1 VAARQIDLYDK
12 QRRLAWYLIIPAV
25 LVVVLVI
32 GYPLAQVVVYS
43 FLKYKLDG
51 VTPASFVGIDNYA
64 FVLSDPDWWRAVW
77 NTLIFTFF
85 SVTLETIL
93 GLVVALVANAKFKG
107 RTFFRIAILIPWAIP
122 TVVSS
127 QIWKWMFNDV
137 YGVVNLLL
145 TNFHIIPE
153 KIAWLAVPETAIPV
167 IIAVDVW
174 KTVPFMAL
182 LILAGLQTIPGVKE
196 AGAASL
202 LAELGPAMNVFGS
215 ADKLS
220 SWSGVAPGN
229 NQSAGTKKR
238 APALRGNPWVR
249 ATLTEAAWSASRKK
263 ESEFRSE
270 YERLKPRLQ
279 HKRAIVAVAHSLA
292 ETVFEVLRTGEPYT
306 RPGSTPMPETK
317 TIFSRGMFSS
327 GISFC
332 VCASTE

>member
-1 VAARQIDLYDK
+1 MAARQIDLYDK

-51 VTPASFVGIDNYA
+51 VTPASFVGLENYA

-77 NTLIFTFF
+77 NTLVFTFF

-182 LILAGLQTIPGVKE
+182 LILAGLQTIPGDMYE
-196 AGAASL
+196 AGAIDGATGVKTFFYLTLPFIMPTL
-202 LAELGPAMNVFGS
+202 LVALIFRTLDALRVFDIFYIMVGGAGDMATMATYNRLQLIDFLDAGVGS
-215 ADKLS
+215 ATSVIIL
-220 SWSGVAPGN
+220 
-229 NQSAGTKKR
+229 
-238 APALRGNPWVR
+238 
-249 ATLTEAAWSASRKK
+249 
-263 ESEFRSE
+263 
-270 YERLKPRLQ
+270 
-279 HKRAIVAVAHSLA
+279 
-292 ETVFEVLRTGEPYT
+292 VFIMVFVVLYT
-306 RPGSTPMPETK
+306 RISK
-317 TIFSRGMFSS
+317 T
-327 GISFC
+327 SFQ
-332 VCASTE
+332 